1 MRIYKVILA
10 FAVAILIVS
19 CGGGNKKNK
28 NKSESKPVAEKKQE
42 KQDPMK
48 NKGIGPIKSV
58 DISKPVDKALA
69 KKGEE
74 LFKAKCSA
82 CHKTTK
88 RFIGPNPTG
97 VLKRR
102 SPEWVMNMIMNP
114 NEMVQ
119 KDPIAK
125 DLLMEYSA
133 PMADQ
138 SIKKDEARA
147 ILEFFRTLK

>member
-1 MRIYKVILA
+1 MRIHKVILA
-10 FAVAILIVS
+10 FAVAILLVS
-19 CGGGNKKNK
+19 CEGGNKKNK
-28 NKSESKPVAEKKQE
+28 NKAESKPAVEKKQK

-138 SIKKDEARA
+138 SIKKEEARA